1 MAQILKRE
9 PVYKGYSTIER
20 VTARLDNG
28 VEITREVE
36 SHGRAVAVLPYDP
49 ERRTALLVRQFR
61 APVMAASGAPS
72 LLEAPAGM
80 IDGDDTAEASVRREA
95 LEEVGLKLGDIERVA
110 VAWPSS
116 GVSTET
122 MTLYLAQY
130 AAADRI
136 APGGGLDSEQEH
148 ITVVETPLADLARL
162 GQGDEAVDMK
172 LMLLTQAL
180 RLKRPD
186 LFA

>member
-1 MAQILKRE
+1 MVQILKRE
-9 PVYKGYSTIER
+9 TAYEGYSRIER

-49 ERRTALLVRQFR
+49 ERRVALLVRQFR
-61 APVMAASGAPS
+61 APVMLASGAQS

-80 IDGDDTAEASVRREA
+80 IDGEDGAEDSVRRKA
-95 LEEVGLKLGDIERVA
+95 LEEVGLKLGAVERVA
-110 VAWPSS
+110 LAWPSS

-122 MTLYLAQY
+122 MTLCLAEY
-130 AAADRI
+130 CAGDRV
-136 APGGGLDSEQEH
+136 AKGGGLEAEQEH
-148 ITVVETPLADLARL
+148 IHVAETPLADLLHL
-162 GQGDEAVDMK
+162 GAGEDAVDMK
-172 LMLLTQAL
+172 LLLLVQAL